1 MSLRPFLLAG
11 AAVIFPTVTILHAE
25 LSKSGEPVVYEIRR
39 AVVPGAEAPAP
50 PKPVWKNPLPAP
62 AFRPLNDDVAA
73 HLRCHCPKQ
82 APLPLVYQAV
92 IAEDV
97 EWLENL
103 LASGL
108 SPDER
113 TDAGDTP
120 LCAAVRLGKLDC
132 VRTLLLAG
140 ADPDLPGSGNQPP
153 LALASLRRPVEVIEA
168 LLAAGAE
175 PEARFASPVDEALLD
190 QVVFKDLRTHLV
202 SDKGVTALMACAA
215 RGDVEGV
222 VALMQN
228 GAKTYTTTKKYR
240 RTSLDFAGVQRF
252 IFLMRVLLGR
262 PADAEPDLLITVDLS
277 EQRAWLTKNGEVIE
291 RTSISTGREGYSTP
305 AGRYV
310 ITDKHPSHKST
321 LYHVEMPWFMRLNCS
336 AIGLHSGYVTGRPA
350 SHGCIRLPY
359 SMAKKFYSLAK
370 VGDEVQIVH

>member
-11 AAVIFPTVTILHAE
+11 AAVIFPTVTMLHAE
-25 LSKSGEPVVYEIRR
+25 LSKSDEPVVYEIRR
-39 AVVPGAEAPAP
+39 AVVPGAEAPPP
-50 PKPVWKNPLPAP
+50 PKPIWKNPLPAP

-113 TDAGDTP
+113 TEAGDTP
-120 LCAAVRLGKLDC
+120 LCAAARLGKLDC

-140 ADPDLPGSGNQPP
+140 ADPDLPGSGDQPP

-168 LLAAGAE
+168 LLAAGAD
-175 PEARFASPVDEALLD
+175 PETRFAFPVDQVILD
-190 QVVFKDLRTHLV
+190 QVPFKDLRAHLI
-202 SDKGVTALMACAA
+202 SDRGVTALMACAG

-222 VALMQN
+222 VALMEA
-228 GAKTYTTTKKYR
+228 GAKTYTSTKKYR
-240 RTSLDFAGVQRF
+240 RTSLDFAAVQRF

-262 PADAEPDLLITVDLS
+262 SPDAEPDILITVDLS
-277 EQRAWLTKNGEVIE
+277 SQRATLAKNGTVIE
-291 RTSISTGREGYSTP
+291 HTSVSTGREGYSTP

-336 AIGLHSGYVTGRPA
+336 AIGLHSGYVTGSPA

-370 VGDEVQIVH
+370 VGDEVQIVY

>member
-1 MSLRPFLLAG
+1 MSLRLFLFAG
-11 AAVIFPTVTILHAE
+11 AAVMFPTVTMLHAE
-25 LSKSGEPVVYEIRR
+25 LSKSGDPMVYEIRR

-50 PKPVWKNPLPAP
+50 PKPIWKNPLPAP
-62 AFRPLNDDVAA
+62 DFRPFNDDVAA

-113 TDAGDTP
+113 TDAGDTA
-120 LCAAVRLGKLDC
+120 LCAAARLGKLDC
-132 VRTLLLAG
+132 VRALLLAG
-140 ADPDLPGSGNQPP
+140 ADPDLPGSGDQPP
-153 LALASLRRPVEVIEA
+153 LALASLRRPVEVIES
-168 LLAAGAE
+168 LLTAGADA
-175 PEARFASPVDEALLD
+175 EARFASPVDEAILD
-190 QVVFKDLRTHLV
+190 QVPFKDLRAHLV
-202 SDKGVTALMACAA
+202 SDRGVSALMACSG

-222 VALMQN
+222 VALMQY
-228 GAKTYTTTKKYR
+228 GAKTFTTTKKYR
-240 RTSLDFAGVQRF
+240 RTSLDFAAVQRF

-262 PADAEPDLLITVDLS
+262 SPDAEPDVLITVDLS
-277 EQRAWLTKNGEVIE
+277 EQRAWLAKDGAVIE
-291 RTSISTGREGYSTP
+291 RTTISTGREGYATP

-310 ITDKHPSHKST
+310 ITDKHPLHKST
-321 LYHVEMPWFMRLNCS
+321 LYHVDMPWFMRLNSS

-350 SHGCIRLPY
+350 SHGCIRLPL